1 MRRCRTRRASS
12 ALWIA
17 SLASRTRQRSA
28 RRRRWSLATW
38 SPRRQ
43 PWRCCHTRLLTVGS
57 SRPLRLGTRGSRLA
71 LVQSEIVAA
80 RLRASGAP
88 VEVRTILSEG
98 DVRAKDAP
106 IGEGIFVTAL
116 ERALVAGEIDIAVH
130 SAKDLP
136 LEDDPNLVIAAYP
149 ERADA
154 RDALVT
160 RLAERSID
168 DLAVGARV
176 GTDSPRRAGFLRA
189 LRPDLDV
196 IPLHGNVDTRL
207 RRLDA
212 GEADAIVIAAAGL
225 ERLGFGNRIAARLDF
240 ALMPPA
246 PGQGALA
253 VQARRDDQHVLA

>member
-1 MRRCRTRRASS
+1 MRRCRTRGASV
-12 ALWIA
+12 ARWIA
-17 SLASRTRQRSA
+17 SLASRTRQLSA
-28 RRRRWSLATW
+28 RRRRWSSATW

-57 SRPLRLGTRGSRLA
+57 ARPLRLGTRGARLA

-136 LEDDPNLVIAAYP
+136 LENDPS
-149 ERADA
+149 
-154 RDALVT
+154 T
-160 RLAERSID
+160 
-168 DLAVGARV
+168 
-176 GTDSPRRAGFLRA
+176 TSPW
-189 LRPDLDV
+189 
-196 IPLHGNVDTRL
+196 
-207 RRLDA
+207 
-212 GEADAIVIAAAGL
+212 
-225 ERLGFGNRIAARLDF
+225 
-240 ALMPPA
+240 A
-246 PGQGALA
+246 PGWGRTAPDG
-253 VQARRDDQHVLA
+253 QAFSARCDPTST